1 MLKLLFHRPCHH
13 RPPHQ
18 AGGGGGPG
26 IKLFLFQMLAVV
38 GIIYFLMI
46 RPKIK
51 QEREHRE
58 KLATLKKG
66 DKIITSGGIIGEIV
80 HIKDGSITIKSGDT
94 RLIIQ
99 KERIAE
105 VGGKKPEESKK
116 S

>member
-1 MLKLLFHRPCHH
+1 MIKNLFYLLT
-13 RPPHQ
+13 PHLAAPQ
-18 AGGGGGPG
+18 TGSGGGPG
-26 IKLFLFQMLAVV
+26 IKLFMFQMLAFV

-66 DKIITSGGIIGEIV
+66 DKVITSGGIIGEIV
-80 HIKDGSITIKSGDT
+80 HIKDGSVTIKSGDT

-105 VGGKKPEESKK
+105 VGGKKSEESKK